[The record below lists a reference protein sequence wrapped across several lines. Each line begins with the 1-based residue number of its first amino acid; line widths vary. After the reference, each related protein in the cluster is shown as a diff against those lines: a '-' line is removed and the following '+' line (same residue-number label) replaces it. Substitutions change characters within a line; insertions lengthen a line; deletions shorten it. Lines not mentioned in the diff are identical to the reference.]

1 VRGRTIA
8 PMTGTAVDRSLL
20 ERIRR
25 RILFSR
31 AFRKVVRWGRRIVL
45 PGFEGFNVYEIARLY
60 FRALLDGMLMTRA
73 AAISFKLF
81 VAIFPAT
88 IVMLTLIPFVP
99 VPTAQDALLR
109 SFHDLLPPEV
119 YRFVESE
126 LQNLIVRPH
135 GTLLSFSFL
144 GGVYFASNGV
154 DAILSGFK
162 GSSNV
167 TSWHSPCKQRLL
179 SVVLLFVLTALLVVA
194 IPVMTVSGGAIRML
208 KEQSFLTST
217 LQVAAMNVVRWTLAG
232 ALLMA
237 SVSLLYQAGDPRPAG
252 ARRRRRIRLVTP
264 GTVVAVVMIIAL
276 SQLLALFF
284 RHFTDYN
291 ALYGSIGAILA
302 VQLWLYANMT
312 VVLIGHEL
320 NVSISRARHDRSQRL
335 RLSDAGGSP
344 DQGR

>member
-1 VRGRTIA
+1 
-8 PMTGTAVDRSLL
+8 MLD
-20 ERIRR
+20 RIRR
-25 RILFSR
+25 RILFSG
-31 AFRKVVRWGRRIVL
+31 AFRRLVRWGRRVVL
-45 PGFEGFNVYEIARLY
+45 PGFDGFSVYEIARLF
-60 FRALLDGMLMTRA
+60 FRALLDGTLVTRA

-81 VAIFPAT
+81 IAFFPAT

-99 VPTAQDALLR
+99 IPTAQDRLLT
-109 SFHDLLPPEV
+109 SFHDFLPPEV

-135 GTLLSFSFL
+135 ATLLSFSFL
-144 GGVYFASNGV
+144 GGVYFASNSV

-167 TSWHSPCKQRLL
+167 TSWHSPWKQRVL
-179 SVVLLFVLTALLVVA
+179 SVVLLFVLGSLLFVA
-194 IPVMTVSGGAIRML
+194 IPVMTLSGSAIRML
-208 KEQSFLTST
+208 RDLNFLTSD
-217 LQVAAMNVVRWTLAG
+217 LQVVALNVVRWTMAI
-232 ALLMA
+232 ALLLA

-252 ARRRRRIRLVTP
+252 ARGRRRFRLVSP
-264 GTVVAVVMIIAL
+264 GAVVAVVMIVVM
-276 SQLLALFF
+276 SQLLVLFF

-302 VQLWLYANMT
+302 VQLWLYSNMI

-335 RLSDAGGSP
+335 RLEGAGGSVAR
-344 DQGR
+344 GSGG

>member
-1 VRGRTIA
+1 
-8 PMTGTAVDRSLL
+8 MTGTAEDRSLL
-20 ERIRR
+20 TRIGR
-25 RILFSR
+25 RIVFSR
-31 AFRKVVRWGRRIVL
+31 AFRRLVRWGRRIVL
-45 PGFEGFNVYEIARLY
+45 PGFEGFSVYEIARLY

-81 VAIFPAT
+81 IAIFPAT

-126 LQNLIVRPH
+126 LQDLIVRPH

-167 TSWHSPCKQRLL
+167 TSWHSPWKQRLL

-208 KEQSFLTST
+208 KEQGFLTST
-217 LQVAAMNVVRWTLAG
+217 LQVVALNVVRWTLAG

-252 ARRRRRIRLVTP
+252 ARGRGRRRIRLVTP

-276 SQLLALFF
+276 SQLLAVFF

-335 RLSDAGGSP
+335 RLSGAGGGA

>member
-1 VRGRTIA
+1 MSR
-8 PMTGTAVDRSLL
+8 TAVNRSML
-20 ERIRR
+20 ERVRR

-31 AFRKVVRWGRRIVL
+31 AFRSLVRWGRRIVL
-45 PGFEGFNVYEIARLY
+45 PGFEGFSVYEIARLF
-60 FRALLDGMLMTRA
+60 FRALLDGTLMTRA

-81 VAIFPAT
+81 IAFFPAT
-88 IVMLTLIPFVP
+88 IVLLTLIPFVP
-99 VPTAQDALLR
+99 VPTAQDALLH
-109 SFHDLLPPEV
+109 SFQEFLPAEV
-119 YRFVESE
+119 YRFLESE

-144 GGVYFASNGV
+144 GGVYFASNSV

-167 TSWHSPCKQRLL
+167 TSWHSPWKQRLL
-179 SVVLLFVLTALLVVA
+179 SVVLLFVLGALLVVA
-194 IPVMTVSGGAIRML
+194 IPIMTVSGSMIRML
-208 KEQSFLTST
+208 RDLNFLTSD
-217 LQVAAMNVVRWTLAG
+217 LQVVALHVVRWTMAT

-237 SVSLLYQAGDPRPAG
+237 SISLLYQAGDPRPAG
-252 ARRRRRIRLVTP
+252 ARRRRRRFRLVSP
-264 GTVVAVVMIIAL
+264 GAVVAVAMVIVM
-276 SQLLALFF
+276 SQLLAVFF

-302 VQLWLYANMT
+302 VQLWIYSNMV

-335 RLSDAGGSP
+335 RLYDAGGSAAR
-344 DQGR
+344 DFGR

>member
-1 VRGRTIA
+1 MKRTA
-8 PMTGTAVDRSLL
+8 ADRSMLA
-20 ERIRR
+20 RIER

-31 AFRKVVRWGRRIVL
+31 AFRSLVRWGRLVVL
-45 PGFEGFNVYEIARLY
+45 PGFEGFSVYEIARLF

-81 VAIFPAT
+81 IAIFPAT

-99 VPTAQDALLR
+99 VPSAQDALLR
-109 SFHDLLPPEV
+109 SFQEFLPHEV
-119 YRFVESE
+119 YRFFESE
-126 LQNLIVRPH
+126 LQDLILQPH

-144 GGVYFASNGV
+144 GGLYFASNGV

-167 TSWHSPCKQRLL
+167 TSRRSPWKQRLL
-179 SVVLLFVLTALLVVA
+179 SLVLLFVLAVILIVA
-194 IPVMTVSGGAIRML
+194 ILVMTVSGGAIRML
-208 KEQSFLTST
+208 KERNFLTSSV
-217 LQVAAMNVVRWTLAG
+217 QVIALHVVRWTLSG

-237 SVSLLYQAGDPRPAG
+237 CVSLLYQAGDPRPAG
-252 ARRRRRIRLVTP
+252 ARRRRRFRLVTP
-264 GTVVAVVMIIAL
+264 GTVVAAAMLIAM
-276 SQLLALFF
+276 SQLLAVFF

-302 VQLWLYANMT
+302 VQLWLYVNMT

-335 RLSDAGGSP
+335 RFSGAGADS
-344 DQGR
+344 